1 MKIAPIEIRNAEF
14 PKVFRGF
21 DPERV
26 KNFLET
32 IADQMEELIRE
43 NISLS
48 ERIKDLDVK
57 VEDYRRMENIMKEA
71 LLTAQR
77 TTDELKRNAE
87 KEAELLIRNAKIEAE
102 KMVEETKEELKRLK
116 QEIEELKARKKA
128 MLLEFRT
135 IVETQK
141 KWIEAM
147 LEKEG

>member
-26 KNFLET
+26 TSFLEMV
-32 IADQMEELIRE
+32 ADELEEIIKE

-48 ERIKDLDVK
+48 ERIKDLEVK

-77 TTDELKRNAE
+77 GADELKRNAE
-87 KEAELLIRNAKIEAE
+87 KEAELIITNAKMEAE
-102 KMVEETKEELKRLK
+102 KFLEEKREELNKLK
-116 QEIEELKARKKA
+116 IEIEEIKARKKSL
-128 MLLEFRT
+128 LLELKA
-135 IVETQK
+135 IIETQK
-141 KWIEAM
+141 KWVDMM
-147 LEKEG
+147 LEREG

>member
-14 PKVFRGF
+14 PRVFRGF

-26 KNFLET
+26 RSFLET
-32 IADQMEELIRE
+32 IADELEEIIKE

-48 ERIKDLDVK
+48 ERIKDLDMK

-77 TTDELKRNAE
+77 GADELKKNAE
-87 KEAELLIRNAKIEAE
+87 KEAELIIMNAKMEAE
-102 KMVEETKEELKRLK
+102 KLLEEKREELNKLK
-116 QEIEELKARKKA
+116 QEIEEIKARKKSL
-128 MLLEFRT
+128 LLELKA

-141 KWIEAM
+141 KWIDMM
-147 LEKEG
+147 LEREG

>member
-14 PKVFRGF
+14 PKIFRGF

-26 KNFLET
+26 KSFLET
-32 IADQMEELIRE
+32 VADQMEELIRE

-48 ERIKDLDVK
+48 ERVKDLDLK

-71 LLTAQR
+71 LLTAQK

-87 KEAELLIRNAKIEAE
+87 KEAELLMRNAKIEAD

-116 QEIEELKARKKA
+116 QEIEDLKARKKS
-128 MLLEFRT
+128 LLMEFRS
-135 IVETQK
+135 IIETQK
-141 KWIEAM
+141 KWVDAM
-147 LEKEG
+147 LEKET

>member
-14 PKVFRGF
+14 PKIFRGF

-26 KNFLET
+26 KSFLET
-32 IADQMEELIRE
+32 VADQMEELIRE

-48 ERIKDLDVK
+48 ERIKDLDLK

-71 LLTAQR
+71 LLTAQK

-87 KEAELLIRNAKIEAE
+87 KEAELLMRNAKIEAE

-116 QEIEELKARKKA
+116 QEIEDLKARRKS
-128 MLLEFRT
+128 LLMEFRS
-135 IVETQK
+135 IIETQK
-141 KWIEAM
+141 KWVDAM
-147 LEKEG
+147 LEKEA